1 MWDLIKNDPIL
12 KSITILIVGIF
23 AFSFAFSIMFGTGQS
38 GMEHGAS
45 TTGYSAAT
53 GLGQIIVLLS
63 KLLIITLLVA
73 ILIAAVKFVK
83 KHVIGNEPIKGMDYF
98 KNKPVLSIL
107 VGIGGIL
114 LLVLAMNLLAPST
127 SGNEMTHATA
137 TTSVASNSLGF
148 GLAGILTLLL
158 KLVSVVSLI
167 GLITGLVMYF
177 KGRYFDR
184 LNTAIPLSKENCST
198 CGVELKHHWKCC
210 PSCGTEK
217 NNKNE
222 VNEKLALENGQN

>member
-23 AFSFAFSIMFGTGQS
+23 AFSFAFSIMFGTGQT
-38 GMEHGAS
+38 GMEHGTS
-45 TTGYSAAT
+45 TAGYSAAT

-83 KHVIGNEPIKGMDYF
+83 KHVIGNEPIKGIHYL

-114 LLVLAMNLLAPST
+114 LLVLAMNLLAPSS
-127 SGNEMTHATA
+127 SGNEMAHA
-137 TTSVASNSLGF
+137 TTSVAASNSHGF
-148 GLAGILTLLL
+148 GLTGILILLL
-158 KLVSVVSLI
+158 KFVSVISLI
-167 GLITGLVMYF
+167 GLITALVMYF

-184 LNTAIPLSKENCST
+184 INTTISLSKETCST

-210 PSCGTEK
+210 PNCGTEK
-217 NNKNE
+217 NKNE
-222 VNEKLALENGQN
+222 VIEKTAVEDGQN

>member
-38 GMEHGAS
+38 GMEHGTS
-45 TTGYSAAT
+45 TVGYSAAT

-73 ILIAAVKFVK
+73 ILIATVKFVK
-83 KHVIGNEPIKGMDYF
+83 KHVIGNEPIKGMDYL

-114 LLVLAMNLLAPST
+114 LLVLAMNLLAPPT
-127 SGNEMTHATA
+127 SGNEMAHATA
-137 TTSVASNSLGF
+137 TTGVASNSIGF
-148 GLAGILTLLL
+148 GLTGILTLLL

-184 LNTAIPLSKENCST
+184 LNTAMILSKENCST

-210 PSCGTEK
+210 PGCGTEK

>member
-23 AFSFAFSIMFGTGQS
+23 AFSFAFSIMFGTGQT
-38 GMEHGAS
+38 GMEHGTS
-45 TTGYSAAT
+45 TAGYSAAT

-83 KHVIGNEPIKGMDYF
+83 KHVVGNEPIRGIHYL

-107 VGIGGIL
+107 VGLGGIL
-114 LLVLAMNLLAPST
+114 LLVLAMNLLAPSS
-127 SGNEMTHATA
+127 SGNEMAHATA
-137 TTSVASNSLGF
+137 TTSVASNSFGF
-148 GLAGILTLLL
+148 GLTGILTLLL
-158 KLVSVVSLI
+158 KFVSVISFI

-177 KGRYFDR
+177 KGRYFDSI
-184 LNTAIPLSKENCST
+184 NTTISLSKENCSA

-210 PSCGTEK
+210 PNCGTEK
-217 NNKNE
+217 NKNE
-222 VNEKLALENGQN
+222 VIEKTAVEDGQN